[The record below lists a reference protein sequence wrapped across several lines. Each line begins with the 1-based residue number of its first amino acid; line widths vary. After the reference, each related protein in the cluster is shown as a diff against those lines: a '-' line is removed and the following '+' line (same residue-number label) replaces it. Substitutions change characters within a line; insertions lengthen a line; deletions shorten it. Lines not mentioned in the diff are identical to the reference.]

1 MANSNDWIIK
11 CENCGKDHDIPEEI
25 PLNFDEINNREQLIL
40 KASPKCP
47 FCHTI
52 NSNIPRWK

>member
-1 MANSNDWIIK
+1 MANISDWIIK
-11 CENCGKDHDIPEEI
+11 CENCGKDYDIPEEI
-25 PLNFDEINNREQLIL
+25 PSNFDEINNREQLIL
-40 KASPKCP
+40 KAPSKCP